1 MKLGSSSSGGGGGGG
16 GGGSS
21 AQDAY
26 GGGDSGRG
34 GPGALT
40 ISSVMHDLKE
50 KFKNDEE
57 DQGTPLTPPKIGALR

>member
-1 MKLGSSSSGGGGGGG
+1 MKLGSSSS
-16 GGGSS
+16 SS
-21 AQDAY
+21 SQEAY
-26 GGGDSGRG
+26 GAGDSGRG

-57 DQGTPLTPPKIGALR
+57 DQRACGVSSVWEDRRGQ